1 MEELFLLPSAGH
13 IALHL
18 HSMSSGGGFCSF
30 CSDLISSPASL
41 SLVSILLGIIP
52 AQGLTSRRQKASFP
66 KSLQTQEG
74 DRMLASFP
82 SRLGKEGFSRLS
94 VLNQGRSSAASCL
107 KPELRAGSKLAV
119 RKAAITGEPE
129 QRRGKACVMCLQR
142 LGLTYLFL
150 GQPDC
155 CCSHQYM
162 PMMPMSPV
170 LLWF

>member
-94 VLNQGRSSAASCL
+94 VLNQGRSSAAASGG
-107 KPELRAGSKLAV
+107 EAGRDRLRAHS
-119 RKAAITGEPE
+119 RPTSSSI
-129 QRRGKACVMCLQR
+129 
-142 LGLTYLFL
+142 F
-150 GQPDC
+150 
-155 CCSHQYM
+155 S
-162 PMMPMSPV
+162 V
-170 LLWF
+170 LPLVFFC